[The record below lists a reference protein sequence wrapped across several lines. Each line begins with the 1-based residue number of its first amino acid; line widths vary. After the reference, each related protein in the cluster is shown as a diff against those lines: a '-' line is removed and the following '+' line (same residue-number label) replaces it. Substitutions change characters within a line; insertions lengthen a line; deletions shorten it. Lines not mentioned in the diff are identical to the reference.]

1 MKITS
6 VEVFV
11 LGKESK
17 DLALS
22 SQWRPI
28 GCRIHTDEGIY
39 GDGEAAMAFGTG
51 APAAFGMI
59 CDLAKIIMGQ
69 DPLRI
74 DYLWDM
80 MYRTSFWGQNGGP
93 VVFAGIAALDIAL
106 WDIKGKYFNCP
117 IYQLLGGKHR
127 DKMRCYASQLQLGW
141 PDLGAEKYE
150 LAHKTEEYA
159 QSAIKAVEDGYD
171 AIKIDFMQNDMDAGA
186 FHYQKRVGI
195 LNRQMLEIVD
205 ERMAAVRGAVGP
217 KVDIIVENHSFTS
230 AEGAIQIAKVAE
242 KYDVMCIEEPN
253 TPSPQTSRYLKQNIN
268 IPIANGERIYTRW
281 QYAPYF
287 ADQTIQLIQPDI
299 GNSGGITE
307 VKKVADMAHT
317 YDILVQAH
325 AFASP
330 LSSDVAT
337 QFEAAIPNFCIHEHA
352 VCYRMA
358 FNMGLTKYNRQPV
371 KGLIEPAELPGIGNE
386 FLQEAINKA
395 QMYCVVK

>member
-11 LGKESK
+11 LGKESN

-59 CDLAKIIMGQ
+59 CDLARIIIGQ

-74 DYLWDM
+74 DYLWET
-80 MYRTSFWGQNGGP
+80 MYKTSFWGQNGGP
-93 VVFAGIAALDIAL
+93 VVFAGIGALDIAL

-117 IYQLLGGKHR
+117 IYQLLGGKHH
-127 DKMRCYASQLQLGW
+127 DKLRCYASQLQLGW
-141 PDLGAEKYE
+141 PELGAMSYE
-150 LAHKTEEYA
+150 LAHKTEDYA
-159 QSAIKAVEDGYD
+159 ASAKKAVKEGYD
-171 AIKIDFMQNDMDAGA
+171 AIKIDFMQNDTENGQ
-186 FHYQKRVGI
+186 FHYQRKTGLLSRD
-195 LNRQMLEIVD
+195 MLDMVE
-205 ERMAAVRGAVGP
+205 ERMGAVREAVGE

-230 AEGAIQIAKVAE
+230 ASGAIQIAKIAE
-242 KYDVMCIEEPN
+242 KYNAFCFEEPN
-253 TPSPQTSRYLKQNIN
+253 TPTPQTARFIKNSTS

-287 ADQTIQLIQPDI
+287 VDQTIQMIQPDI

-307 VKKVADMAHT
+307 VRKVADMAHT

-330 LSSDVAT
+330 LSSDVAA
-337 QFEAAIPNFCIHEHA
+337 QFETAIPNFCIHEHA
-352 VCYRMA
+352 VCYRMG
-358 FNMGLTKYNRQPV
+358 FNFGFTKYNRQPV
-371 KGLIEPAELPGIGNE
+371 NGCLEPAELPGIGNE
-386 FLQEAINKA
+386 FLQEAIDKA

>member
-11 LGKESK
+11 LGKQSK

-39 GDGEAAMAFGTG
+39 GDGEAAMAFGMG
-51 APAAFGMI
+51 APAAYGMI
-59 CDLAKIIMGQ
+59 CDLARILIGQ

-74 DYLWDM
+74 DYLWET
-80 MYRTSFWGQNGGP
+80 MYKTSFWGQNGGP

-127 DKMRCYASQLQLGW
+127 DKLRCYASQLQLGW
-141 PDLGAEKYE
+141 PEIGAERYE
-150 LAHKTEEYA
+150 LAHKTEDYA
-159 QSAIKAVEDGYD
+159 KSALKAVNEGYD
-171 AIKIDFMQNDMDAGA
+171 AIKIDFMQNDTQSGA
-186 FHYQKRVGI
+186 YHYQKKVG
-195 LNRQMLEIVD
+195 MLSKEMLGVIE
-205 ERMAAVRGAVGP
+205 ERMTAVREAVGP
-217 KVDIIVENHSFTS
+217 KVDILVENHSFTCLN
-230 AEGAIQIAKVAE
+230 GAIQIAKIAE
-242 KYDVMCIEEPN
+242 KYDAFCIEEPN
-253 TPSPQTSRYLKQNIN
+253 TPTPQTARYIKKNTD
-268 IPIANGERIYTRW
+268 IPLANGERIYTRW
-281 QYAPYF
+281 QYAQYF
-287 ADQTIQLIQPDI
+287 ADQTIQIIQPDI

-307 VKKVADMAHT
+307 VRKVADMAHT

-330 LSSDVAT
+330 LSADVAA
-337 QFEAAIPNFCIHEHA
+337 QFETAIPNFCIHEHA

-358 FNMGLTKYNRQPV
+358 FNTGFTKYNRQPEN
-371 KGLIEPAELPGIGNE
+371 GYLTAAELPGIGNE
-386 FLQEAINKA
+386 FLRDAIDNA

>member
-11 LGKESK
+11 LGKESA
-17 DLALS
+17 DLVLS

-28 GCRIHTDEGIY
+28 GCRIHTDAGIY

-51 APAAFGMI
+51 AFAAYGMI
-59 CDLAKIIMGQ
+59 KDLARIVIGH

-74 DYLWDM
+74 DYLWET
-80 MYRTSFWGQNGGP
+80 MYRTSFWAQNGGP
-93 VVFAGIAALDIAL
+93 VIFAGIAAIDIAL

-127 DKMRCYASQLQLGW
+127 DKLRCYASQLQLGW

-150 LAHKTEEYA
+150 LAHKAEEYA

-171 AIKIDFMQNDMDAGA
+171 AIKIDFMQNDTDTGA

-195 LNRQMLEIVD
+195 LNRRMLEIVD

-230 AEGAIQIAKVAE
+230 AEGAIQIAKLAE

-287 ADQTIQLIQPDI
+287 ADQTIQLIQPDM

-330 LSSDVAT
+330 LSSDVAA

-371 KGLIEPAELPGIGNE
+371 GGYIEPLELPGIGNE
-386 FLQEAINKA
+386 FLQEAISKA
-395 QMYCVVK
+395 QTYCVVK